1 MREINIYYFSD
12 TKEIFDKIFVEKGE
26 ILEKNYGSIE
36 TRLFPK
42 KESFLSSL
50 SGLFM
55 FPKLSD
61 QKIHTKWIGYKYP
74 NLSDDNKNAILNDLM
89 VSIKDNKNKNNIV
102 IKFGQKYAKVFR
114 KLSNNFDTD
123 HPFILFNFS
132 ENDEIDNGFFEK
144 FKYPQYISYI
154 KDKYDPNTPDL
165 NYHKIIS
172 YIWEKDCY
180 YNERGNSSCSYS
192 PANLLYKPSKGFIF
206 CNILLIGESRAGK
219 STFINRLFNKY
230 MSHES
235 AKFESTTKEITY
247 YEFSFQD
254 VQEEKDNNK
263 LIKNGYGLIRVLDT
277 PGLVLT
283 KDLDASSKIIEKL
296 NKEFDNIHMI
306 YFFLKG
312 QSNIEQ
318 SLDLLKYLK
327 NKNKEREKNKAYK
340 VPIIFIKNGEDL
352 VKGGNGNVLFQ
363 ELKNSLK
370 KNDLIDL
377 YDSFDEKNN
386 NKEPN
391 AKINFDSDDE
401 ENENFDDYQN
411 YIDGNIIQVNLLTG
425 KNLNKLFLIS
435 KNYIFKNNN
444 KILGGELDDEY
455 KIMNDK
461 ALSLVKLYIKEKLEK
476 KPLTKRDKD
485 SYKELYKVC
494 NEFAHKLQ
502 NSGSI
507 LYNLDILNVKTDPTF
522 YHNLALCTLPFF
534 IFIIPY
540 FIAICC
546 VVKINKN
553 LLSNIALNF
562 GFSEKDIYSYGLD
575 KYVFT
580 EEILKDANEKS
591 ENSNEKIKK
600 FFANI
605 IYYTGPIQC
614 AIKTREALNQIN
626 DMFDKLSNRKD
637 EEWIRFKVEKI

>member
-1 MREINIYYFSD
+1 MKFQKFFGSIFS
-12 TKEIFDKIFVEKGE
+12 FY
-26 ILEKNYGSIE
+26 EKNE
-36 TRLFPK
+36 
-42 KESFLSSL
+42 E
-50 SGLFM
+50 
-55 FPKLSD
+55 
-61 QKIHTKWIGYKYP
+61 KIQSNTKWIGYKYP
-74 NLSDDNKNAILNDLM
+74 NLSDDNKNDILNDLM
-89 VSIKDNKNKNNIV
+89 ESIKDNKNKNNIV
-102 IKFGQKYAKVFR
+102 IKFGQKYAKSFR
-114 KLSNNFDTD
+114 KLSNSFDTD

-132 ENDEIDNGFFEK
+132 ENDEIENGFFEK

-172 YIWEKDCY
+172 YIWERDCY
-180 YNERGNSSCSYS
+180 YNERGNSSCPYS

-230 MSHES
+230 ISHES

-254 VQEEKDNNK
+254 VQEEKDKNK
-263 LIKNGYGLIRVLDT
+263 LIKNGYGLIGVLDT

-296 NKEFDNIHMI
+296 NKIFDNIHII

-340 VPIIFIKNGEDL
+340 VPIIFIKNGKDL

-391 AKINFDSDDE
+391 TKINFDSDDE

-411 YIDGNIIQVNLLTG
+411 YIDGNIIQVNLLKG
-425 KNLNKLFLIS
+425 KNLNKLLLIS

-455 KIMNDK
+455 QIMNDK
-461 ALSLVKLYIKEKLEK
+461 ASSLVKLYIKEKLEK

-522 YHNLALCTLPFF
+522 YKSLGLYCIPFF
-534 IFIIPY
+534 FISFP
-540 FIAICC
+540 FFLL
-546 VVKINKN
+546 VV
-553 LLSNIALNF
+553 
-562 GFSEKDIYSYGLD
+562 
-575 KYVFT
+575 VF
-580 EEILKDANEKS
+580 
-591 ENSNEKIKK
+591 
-600 FFANI
+600 
-605 IYYTGPIQC
+605 
-614 AIKTREALNQIN
+614 
-626 DMFDKLSNRKD
+626 
-637 EEWIRFKVEKI
+637 